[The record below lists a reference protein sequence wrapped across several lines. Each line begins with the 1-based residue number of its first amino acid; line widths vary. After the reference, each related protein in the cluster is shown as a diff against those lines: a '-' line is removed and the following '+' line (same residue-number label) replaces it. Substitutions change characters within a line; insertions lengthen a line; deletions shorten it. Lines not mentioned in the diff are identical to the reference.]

1 MTGDRSVMPAD
12 VLCGYLEVGPDG
24 VITAANAEFLRLAD
38 RAADDVVGTRT
49 LSGLL
54 PVGDRIY
61 FETHFR
67 PTLQLH
73 GEVREIALELVR
85 PDGTKVPVLVNAD
98 LGTTDGGQVMRTV
111 VFEARDRRRYEK
123 ELLRARR
130 GAEEAEAKARRLAQT
145 LQQTFIPA
153 TLPDIAGLEIAG
165 AYRPAGDGSEVG
177 GDFYDVFQIQSGEWI
192 VAVGDVCGKG
202 VEAAVVT
209 SFVRHSLRALAVQWD
224 DPSQIIRA
232 LNSAMLAHAS
242 DRFCTLAVLRL
253 LKEDDHFLVTISSG
267 GHPLPLLVKA
277 DGEIAEIGPAGSLV
291 GVLTQPRLDDARYVL
306 GVGDSLVIFTDGVT
320 EARSEAG
327 QFGVDGI
334 LSVLDE
340 GVASAAQVTD
350 ALLERVLEF
359 QAGEARDDIA
369 IVSLLVHEADP
380 ADVPDPTPAVPR
392 GVEEKER
399 ALRALQELEAAD
411 EQQPS

>member
-1 MTGDRSVMPAD
+1 MTGGLSAMPAD
-12 VLCGYLEVGPDG
+12 ALCGYLEVGPDG
-24 VITAANAEFLRLAD
+24 VVTAANAELLRLLD
-38 RAADDVVGTRT
+38 RAVDDVVGTRT
-49 LSGLL
+49 LAELL

-73 GEVREIALELVR
+73 GEVREIAMELVR
-85 PDGTKVPVLVNAD
+85 PDGSKIPVLVNAD
-98 LGTTDGGQVMRTV
+98 LGTTDGVQVMRTV

-153 TLPDIAGLEIAG
+153 TLPDIDGVEIAG

-177 GDFYDVFQIQSGEWI
+177 GDFYDVFQLQSGEWI

-209 SFVRHSLRALAVQWD
+209 SFVRHSLRALAVQHD
-224 DPSQIIRA
+224 DPSQMIRA
-232 LNSAMLAHAS
+232 LNSAMLAHES

-253 LKEDDHFLVTISSG
+253 LKEDDDWLVTISSG
-267 GHPLPLLVKA
+267 GHPLPLLVTA
-277 DGEIAEIGPAGSLV
+277 DGEVSEIGAAGSLV

-306 GVGDSLVIFTDGVT
+306 GIGDSLVIFTDGVT
-320 EARSEAG
+320 EARGEAG

-340 GVASAAQVTD
+340 GVASATEVT
-350 ALLERVLEF
+350 ASLLERVLDF

-369 IVSLLVHEADP
+369 IVSIRVQHDDRTA
-380 ADVPDPTPAVPR
+380 VPDPAPAVRR
-392 GVEEKER
+392 GIEEKER
-399 ALRALQELEAAD
+399 ALRALQELEATG
-411 EQQPS
+411 E

>member
-1 MTGDRSVMPAD
+1 MTGDLSVMPAD
-12 VLCGYLEVGPDG
+12 ALCGYLEVGTDG
-24 VITAANAEFLRLAD
+24 VVTAANAEFLRLAD
-38 RAADDVVGTRT
+38 RAADDVIGTRT
-49 LSGLL
+49 LAGLL

-67 PTLQLH
+67 PTLQMH

-85 PDGTKVPVLVNAD
+85 PDGTKIPVLVNAD
-98 LGTTDGGQVMRTV
+98 LGTSDGEQVMRTV

-130 GAEEAEAKARRLAQT
+130 GAEEAEAKARSLAQT

-153 TLPDIAGLEIAG
+153 TLPDIKGLEIAG

-177 GDFYDVFQIQSGEWI
+177 GDFYDVFQVQSGEWI
-192 VAVGDVCGKG
+192 VAVGDVSGKG

-209 SFVRHSLRALAVQWD
+209 SFVRHTLRAVAVQLD

-253 LKEDDHFLVTISSG
+253 IREDDHWLVTISSG
-267 GHPLPLLVKA
+267 GHPLPVLVTA
-277 DGEIAEIGPAGSLV
+277 AGEISEIGPAGSLV
-291 GVLTQPRLDDARYVL
+291 GVLTQPRLADARYVL
-306 GVGDSLVIFTDGVT
+306 SVGDSLVIFTDGVT
-320 EARSEAG
+320 EARREAG

-334 LSVLDE
+334 LSVLE
-340 GVASAAQVTD
+340 HGVASAAEVTE
-350 ALLERVLEF
+350 ALLERVLDF

-369 IVSLLVHEADP
+369 IVSLVVRSD
-380 ADVPDPTPAVPR
+380 DDPTVASDPTAVTRR
-392 GVEEKER
+392 GIEEKER
-399 ALRALQELEAAD
+399 ALRALQELAASG
-411 EQQPS
+411 E